1 MTTTITNKREQW
13 MIKDLVSK
21 DDIVLDIGACI
32 GEYTTLLAQQ
42 AKHVYAFEPSP
53 KNFEQLQ
60 INTKDYATNIT
71 LFEAAVSD
79 KNGFETLYM
88 CPTDIGMN
96 RLYYSPHCVGGDRHT
111 VQTITIDHFVSNV
124 CNLTLANEEEKVK
137 FIKIDIEGYEYHA
150 LKGMRQLLERD
161 KPAIMMEFHIP
172 SLIEAGT
179 THPEDIF
186 HMLKDELGYNDPIHC
201 FNGGTI
207 PSYSKLYESDRFTPA
222 LNILWVHN

>member
-1 MTTTITNKREQW
+1 MTTITNKREQW

-32 GEYTTLLAQQ
+32 GEYTTLLASI

-53 KNFEQLQ
+53 NNYNELCK
-60 INTKDYATNIT
+60 NTKNLTNVT
-71 LFEAAVSD
+71 TYNLAVSD
-79 KNGFETLYM
+79 KNGESTLYM

-111 VQTITIDHFVSNV
+111 VKTVKIDSIISPQ
-124 CNLTLANEEEKVK
+124 LEKIK

-150 LKGMRQLLERD
+150 LQGMKMLLAHD
-161 KPAIMMEFHIP
+161 HPAIMMEFHIP